1 MRKLV
6 TLFTLLAATATFAEE
21 LNADKILTALSF
33 GVSAET
39 IVAKINDPANTVAAV
54 TAEDLA
60 RLRTAGVPDP
70 VIQAL
75 VARAPQ
81 PTPTPLPFLPDDQR
95 LIKLVRVVKDGV
107 SEPVLTEGI
116 RASGEVFALSLNDLI
131 YLRQNGV
138 PESIVTMLQATASGT
153 VAPAKAG
160 QPAAAGAAPKV
171 DKDTTIEGL
180 VIKRSTFMKKNT
192 QGTLTFKG
200 DEIIWNDARKPA
212 ESFTVKASALEKA
225 YVRCR
230 PLPAGDFCYELGF
243 SIFKGGDYAFL
254 DTGEEKGSNDNIMK
268 LRELIAARF
277 PNLVFEEKIK

>member
-1 MRKLV
+1 MRKLA
-6 TLFTLLAATATFAEE
+6 TLFTLLIASAAFAEQ
-21 LNADKILTALSF
+21 LNTDKILAAFSF
-33 GVSAET
+33 GAPAEN
-39 IVAKINDPANTVAAV
+39 IIAKINDPANTIAPV

-60 RLRTAGVPDP
+60 RLRTAGVPEP

-81 PTPTPLPFLPDDQR
+81 PTPTPVPLQPDDMR
-95 LIKLVRVVKDGV
+95 LVRLVHAVKDGV
-107 SEPVLTEGI
+107 SEAVLTEGI
-116 RASGEVFALSLNDLI
+116 RASGEVFTLSLNDLI
-131 YLRQNGV
+131 YLKQNGV
-138 PESIVTMLQATASGT
+138 PESIVTFLQAL
-153 VAPAKAG
+153 
-160 QPAAAGAAPKV
+160 AAGAVPAKVTQSPGTASAPKV
-171 DKDTTIEGL
+171 EKDTTIEGL

-200 DEIIWNDARKPA
+200 DEITWNDARKPA

-230 PLPAGDFCYELGF
+230 PLPAGTFCFELGF